1 MGGAGHSWS
10 MALPAACIAAGMLFA
25 GPPLQAAT
33 TEVRPGGDAL
43 AQAVAAAAPGDVLR
57 LDPGVHSGPIFID
70 RPLSLLGEPGAV
82 IDGRRLG
89 RTLDVRSP
97 GVVIRHLALTGSG
110 LSLEKMDAA
119 IFLEQTATGAVVE
132 DNEIKDNLVGVYI
145 HGARDAMVR
154 GNTIVGRVMP
164 HFNDS
169 GNGVYVWNA
178 PGAQVIGNDI
188 SGGRDGIFTNTSR
201 ENVFSGNRIHGVRF
215 AVHYMYTNDSVVSDN
230 VSLGNHAGFVMMYS
244 DRITVRNNVS
254 DGDRDHGLLF
264 NYANDATIEGN
275 AVLHGGDQCVFIYN
289 ANKNR
294 FLGNWFEGCR
304 IGIHFTAGSE
314 RNAMSGNAFVNNQ
327 TQVMYVGTRFL
338 DWSVG
343 GRGNYWSDDPAF
355 DLNGDGIADEP
366 YRPNDVVDQIVW
378 RYPAAKLLLNS
389 PAMQVVRWAQ
399 SQFPGLHPGGVVD
412 SAPLMTPPYVP
423 AAHYGDDQRPS
434 PQVGAVVPR

>member
-145 HGARDAMVR
+145 HGARGAMVR
-154 GNTIVGRVMP
+154 ETRANAFIDAGTRWGQRRECSWAAWCWCTGHGGRRLEFLV
-164 HFNDS
+164 
-169 GNGVYVWNA
+169 
-178 PGAQVIGNDI
+178 
-188 SGGRDGIFTNTSR
+188 SGG
-201 ENVFSGNRIHGVRF
+201 
-215 AVHYMYTNDSVVSDN
+215 
-230 VSLGNHAGFVMMYS
+230 
-244 DRITVRNNVS
+244 
-254 DGDRDHGLLF
+254 
-264 NYANDATIEGN
+264 
-275 AVLHGGDQCVFIYN
+275 
-289 ANKNR
+289 
-294 FLGNWFEGCR
+294 W
-304 IGIHFTAGSE
+304 
-314 RNAMSGNAFVNNQ
+314 
-327 TQVMYVGTRFL
+327 
-338 DWSVG
+338 
-343 GRGNYWSDDPAF
+343 RG
-355 DLNGDGIADEP
+355 
-366 YRPNDVVDQIVW
+366 
-378 RYPAAKLLLNS
+378 
-389 PAMQVVRWAQ
+389 
-399 SQFPGLHPGGVVD
+399 
-412 SAPLMTPPYVP
+412 
-423 AAHYGDDQRPS
+423 
-434 PQVGAVVPR
+434 